1 MDTPLEIQSKL
12 KRFFISMT
20 KNIFH
25 IKILYTIYS
34 SPRPQTSRHGT
45 VNIHP

>member
-25 IKILYTIYS
+25 IKILYTFILALG
-34 SPRPQTSRHGT
+34 PKHLGT
-45 VNIHP
+45 AL